1 MINTELLAQRIIDI
15 DFYGAR
21 DAEATPESIAED
33 IKTNPEA
40 VISYLLDMIE
50 EYQAPGK

>member
-1 MINTELLAQRIIDI
+1 MNTLELAQRIIDI

-21 DAEATPESIAED
+21 DAEATPESIAND

-40 VISYLLDMIE
+40 VISFLLDMIE
-50 EYQAPGK
+50 DYQAPGK

>member
-1 MINTELLAQRIIDI
+1 MNTQELAQRIIDI

-21 DAEATPESIAED
+21 DAEATPEAIEND
-33 IKTNPEA
+33 IRNNPEA
-40 VISYLLDMIE
+40 IIAFLLDMIE